1 MYLSVYYFVF
11 LCFLQACPC
20 LFFFVY
26 LCMLTAWRELPTSFF
41 FLRELPTSSFLIDGI
56 FYKSRLKI
64 ELALLRNLQKVYF
77 DDVITNSFKAG
88 FRK

>member
-1 MYLSVYYFVF
+1 MFSSSMSVFI
-11 LCFLQACPC
+11 
-20 LFFFVY
+20 FFVY